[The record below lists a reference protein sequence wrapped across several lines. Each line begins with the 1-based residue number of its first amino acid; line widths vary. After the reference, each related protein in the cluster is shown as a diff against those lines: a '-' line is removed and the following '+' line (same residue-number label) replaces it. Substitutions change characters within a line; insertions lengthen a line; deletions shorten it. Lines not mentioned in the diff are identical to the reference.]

1 MSAARGDGGER
12 VVVPPQG
19 IIGAS
24 AAADTGAIE
33 PAEATA
39 GPPAHAGAMRE
50 PGGGPGASG
59 SASGGAQTATAG
71 APQRGRL
78 ALAWQATRPAYIPTS
93 LLPGLIGIVCAIGAR
108 GARWWLAPI
117 AIIALG
123 LAHAGVNCVNDVE
136 DHARGVDPED
146 KTNNS
151 RVFISGLM
159 TIEQGRRLGRGLFL
173 AAFALGVFIA
183 IFQGWALFA
192 IGVAGLAVGYGYTA
206 GPRPL
211 KYEGLGEVAIIPVMG
226 PLITQGAYTAVTG
239 DGFAA
244 APFWIGFAPGL
255 LIAAVL
261 AANNLSD
268 IPGDRI
274 AGVRTLAVRLG
285 FPAARAIYL
294 AALGLAFIV
303 PLAAWAAGL
312 FSAIILLPLLTLPLA
327 LRQLRGARA
336 VSAEGDERLIP
347 LVPGTAQIH
356 GLFCLLL
363 IVAIILD
370 RA

>member
-1 MSAARGDGGER
+1 MASARGDGEP
-12 VVVPPQG
+12 VTIPPQG

-24 AAADTGAIE
+24 AADEVAPVG
-33 PAEATA
+33 PAQA
-39 GPPAHAGAMRE
+39 PPATGTANR
-50 PGGGPGASG
+50 
-59 SASGGAQTATAG
+59 SA
-71 APQRGRL
+71 L

-93 LLPGLIGIVCAIGAR
+93 LLPGLIGIVCAINAR

-136 DHARGVDPED
+136 DHARGVDAAD

-151 RVFISGLM
+151 RVFIGGLM

-183 IFQGWALFA
+183 IFQGWALFV

-211 KYEGLGEVAIIPVMG
+211 KYEGLGEAAIIPVMG

-268 IPGDRI
+268 IPGDRS
-274 AGVRTLAVRLG
+274 AHVRTLAVRLG
-285 FPAARAIYL
+285 FRAARTVYLTALL
-294 AALGLAFIV
+294 AAYIV
-303 PLAAWAAGL
+303 PVAAWAAGL
-312 FSAIILLPLLTLPLA
+312 FGPIILLALLTAPLA
-327 LRQLRGARA
+327 VTQVRQALA
-336 VSAEGDERLIP
+336 VDAEGDERLIP
-347 LVPGTAQIH
+347 LVPGAAQIH

-363 IVAIILD
+363 IVSIIID